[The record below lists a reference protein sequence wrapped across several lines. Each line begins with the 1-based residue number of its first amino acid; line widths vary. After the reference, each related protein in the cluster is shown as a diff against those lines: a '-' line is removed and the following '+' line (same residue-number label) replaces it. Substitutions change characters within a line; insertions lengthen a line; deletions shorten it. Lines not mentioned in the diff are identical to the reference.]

1 MGTVVGIVLLA
12 NFLVFDVDHLRN
24 WWSSRWFDI
33 SKSSIAVDQPPGNTG
48 GPSFHWLGWS
58 SISAQTFWIGKN
70 GRVAGSLRKCPTPPQ
85 PFPLLPLFAL
95 QLSRIGN
102 VICLVHKTFLCQKK
116 PTITKQS
123 QTHFFSQIKVEW
135 LPPLPSPL
143 SPVKTISSLEPDQT
157 TYSPVYFLTPVN
169 GWRITSTTSFT
180 WKPGLPVL
188 VHLTAAQCWPVS
200 EWSQTLPSRHLYRL
214 SANKWVTWSLTSLFY
229 HKSLECS
236 FCNKVRCRFHWFS
249 SCRFPSDLLCN
260 SPQPATRHGTT
271 AAGQTSM
278 CEGIK
283 AL

>member
-85 PFPLLPLFAL
+85 PSPLLPLFAL

-157 TYSPVYFLTPVN
+157 TFSCLFPDSSKWLENYQHHLHMKTWTSCACSLDCCTVLT
-169 GWRITSTTSFT
+169 
-180 WKPGLPVL
+180 
-188 VHLTAAQCWPVS
+188 S
-200 EWSQTLPSRHLYRL
+200 EWMES
-214 SANKWVTWSLTSLFY
+214 NTSLNTLVPPIS
-229 HKSLECS
+229 KQVSRLKLNLS
-236 FCNKVRCRFHWFS
+236 FL
-249 SCRFPSDLLCN
+249 P
-260 SPQPATRHGTT
+260 
-271 AAGQTSM
+271 
-278 CEGIK
+278 
-283 AL
+283 